1 MAKPIEQAGPV
12 VVASMPLRLRSYHPS
27 RLPDASECAGS
38 IIVVN
43 DSGVSDPPRL
53 ALAEGGRW
61 RLLAYADEIK
71 APAAQT
77 VDVTP
82 LVRDAVRALL
92 PALPA
97 PVPVPALPAPVADD
111 DEFRKAMAQAVL
123 TLTETVND
131 QQRRIAYLEQH
142 ALKDSDRV
150 QAEFIPRAG

>member
-1 MAKPIEQAGPV
+1 M
-12 VVASMPLRLRSYHPS
+12 
-27 RLPDASECAGS
+27 
-38 IIVVN
+38 
-43 DSGVSDPPRL
+43 
-53 ALAEGGRW
+53 
-61 RLLAYADEIK
+61 
-71 APAAQT
+71 
-77 VDVTP
+77 DVTP